1 MADFRTAIVDHRRE
15 GCRNVT
21 AAAPDRIDVII
32 PVYNEGKNI
41 LRVLDAIERE
51 VTTPIRILICYDRD
65 SDPTLDA
72 LNGVHSKFEIVP
84 VKNRGKKAHGAVTT
98 GMAFGRTPAVI
109 VYMAD
114 DDYNAGL
121 IDRMIGEFHRG
132 CDVVVPS
139 RFIPGGSMEG
149 CRWHKAFPLRIAA
162 WTLAHIA
169 RFPAHDPTN
178 AFRLFSRRL
187 LDVVTIVSTA
197 GFTFS
202 IELTAKCH
210 RLGWKITE
218 VPARWF
224 ERREGKSRFRVF
236 DWAGSYLRWYFYI
249 FGTTFLRRRIPGRA
263 NS

>member
-1 MADFRTAIVDHRRE
+1 M
-15 GCRNVT
+15 T
-21 AAAPDRIDVII
+21 AAAPDRIDVVI

-41 LRVLDAIERE
+41 LRVLEAFERD

-65 SDPTLDA
+65 TDTTLAA
-72 LNGVHSKFEIVP
+72 LNEAKTKFEIVP
-84 VKNRGKKAHGAVTT
+84 VKNRWEKAHGAVRT
-98 GMAFGRTPAVI
+98 GLAYGRTPAVI

-121 IDRMIGEFHRG
+121 IDRMAEKFRLGF
-132 CDVVVPS
+132 DVVVPS

-149 CRWHKAFPLRIAA
+149 CRWYKALPLRAAA

-187 LDVVTIVSTA
+187 LDAAPVESTQ

-210 RLGWKITE
+210 RLGWKIAE
-218 VPARWF
+218 VPAQWR
-224 ERREGKSRFRVF
+224 ERSEGKSRFRVF

-249 FGTTFLRRRIPGRA
+249 FGTTFLRRRIAPPRGT
-263 NS
+263 

>member
-1 MADFRTAIVDHRRE
+1 M
-15 GCRNVT
+15 T
-21 AAAPDRIDVII
+21 AAAPDRIDVVI

-41 LRVLDAIERE
+41 LRVLDTFERE
-51 VTTPIRILICYDRD
+51 VTAPIRILICYDRE

-72 LNGVHSKFEIVP
+72 VKVAHSKFEIVQ
-84 VKNRGKKAHGAVTT
+84 VMNRGIKAHGAVTT
-98 GMAFGRTPAVI
+98 GMAFGRSPAVI

-121 IDRMIGEFHRG
+121 IDRMIGEFRRG

-139 RFIPGGSMEG
+139 RFIPGGAMEG
-149 CRWHKAFPLRIAA
+149 CRWYKALPLQIAA

-187 LDVVTIVSTA
+187 LDAVPIESTQ

-210 RLGWKITE
+210 RLGWKIAE
-218 VPARWF
+218 VPAQWR
-224 ERREGKSRFRVF
+224 ERSEGKSRFRVF

-249 FGTTFLRRRIPGRA
+249 FATTFLRRRIRA
-263 NS
+263 PRET

>member
-1 MADFRTAIVDHRRE
+1 MTADDRVDIV
-15 GCRNVT
+15 
-21 AAAPDRIDVII
+21 I
-32 PVYNEGKNI
+32 PVYNEGEGI
-41 LRVLDAIERE
+41 LRVLAAFERD
-51 VTTPIRILICYDRD
+51 VKAPIRILICYDRETD
-65 SDPTLDA
+65 TTLPA
-72 LNGVHSKFEIVP
+72 LVKAHSKFEIIP
-84 VKNRGKKAHGAVTT
+84 VRNKGNKAHGAVTT
-98 GMAFGRTPAVI
+98 GMAFGRSPAVI

-114 DDYNAGL
+114 DDYSAGL

-149 CRWHKAFPLRIAA
+149 CRWYKALPLQVAA

-187 LDVVTIVSTA
+187 LDAVTIESTQ

-210 RLGWKITE
+210 RLGWKIAE
-218 VPARWF
+218 VPAQWF
-224 ERREGKSRFRVF
+224 ERSQGKSRFRVF
-236 DWAGSYLRWYFYI
+236 DWAGGYLRWYFYI
-249 FGTTFLRRRIPGRA
+249 FNTTFLKRRRI
-263 NS
+263 